1 VGQVIQLVGAFLVL
15 GAFVA
20 NQRMGMR
27 SDSVAFLVLN
37 AVGTAILAVVAA
49 LGRDIGFL
57 ILEGVWSIVS
67 PVRLVGVLWGH
78 SPTTRTA

>member
-1 VGQVIQLVGAFLVL
+1 MGQVIQLVGAFLVL

-27 SDSVAFLVLN
+27 SDSVPFLVLN

-49 LGRDIGFL
+49 IGRDLGFL

-67 PVRLVGVLWGH
+67 TMSLVRVLRSGG
-78 SPTTRTA
+78 PAATVL